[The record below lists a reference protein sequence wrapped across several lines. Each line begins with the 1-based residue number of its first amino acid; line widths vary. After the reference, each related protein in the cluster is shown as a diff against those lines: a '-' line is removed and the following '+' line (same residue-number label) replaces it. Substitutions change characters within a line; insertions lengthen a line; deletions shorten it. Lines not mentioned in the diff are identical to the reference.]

1 MEMQDRSTNST
12 LNYPLQHRCPFLSE
26 SLSSSTH
33 TCAHTHTHFQ
43 TLVLLQ
49 MSHPPQADNYSV
61 SDGVR
66 WRVGCGT
73 DLGRGGARGESGAA
87 QWFITTVL
95 NAHPSSAA
103 CPLQP
108 PASSLAACL
117 RVTRWHR
124 LFFHVLQLHATPIK
138 PRAAPLLHNNTPAAD
153 WQEERRTRTANGHKS
168 SAGWQLP
175 PNVDCF
181 LVIFKAP
188 CFIVCVCG
196 NICLARGESVM
207 EMQMENSVIYKAMQ
221 HLLPIVIVLWIKS
234 MYSIV
239 PLLLL
244 WIRSPNTFNQNKWV
258 AFIMPIVS
266 EIVMYNYEQTVLPI
280 WPVITSAPS

>member
-1 MEMQDRSTNST
+1 
-12 LNYPLQHRCPFLSE
+12 
-26 SLSSSTH
+26 
-33 TCAHTHTHFQ
+33 
-43 TLVLLQ
+43 

-61 SDGVR
+61 SNGVR

-73 DLGRGGARGESGAA
+73 DLGRGGVRGESGAA

-153 WQEERRTRTANGHKS
+153 WQEERRTRAANGHKS
-168 SAGWQLP
+168 FAGWQLP

-196 NICLARGESVM
+196 NICLVRGGGGECDGDAN
-207 EMQMENSVIYKAMQ
+207 EKLCIYKAMQ

-234 MYSIV
+234 MYSIC
-239 PLLLL
+239 
-244 WIRSPNTFNQNKWV
+244 STFTAMNKEPKHFQSKQV
-258 AFIMPIVS
+258 DGV
-266 EIVMYNYEQTVLPI
+266 YNAYCV
-280 WPVITSAPS
+280 WDCDV